1 MAWRIGEQVT
11 WGELDNRTIGRVT
24 GIIFLTGRTEPLR
37 ISLQGNPWPDWAGCV
52 LRVKNPIPESG
63 DLQELAS
70 EQEGVCGD
78 MTASRKVRI
87 PPEPIREWLEKG
99 APGKDSLP
107 WGNSVYLE
115 WFSERNGRVVVES
128 TRYGVEISERAWT
141 MTEEQEREQRQ
152 QSVQA
157 MGQFMN
163 SLVEDMTQP
172 LGPESPGLVEADS
185 EEAKVDQAL
194 KTMSEI
200 EELKARAR
208 DLSRGQM
215 IEGSVKQPVPLDL
228 QRQFWENVVSFESAP
243 RKIRREILAE
253 DGIQARPE
261 AGLSDGELA
270 AELWR
275 VIEAL
280 ARRRQYLEWTDHLS
294 DRELYK
300 LLVNRVLEE
309 ETEVLP
315 PEAAWNCHIS
325 VHEYGGPGE
334 EDGTNVYLQYYA
346 DDETRADWVKQFP
359 GEIPAHS
366 EPPYDRDRFLPKAS

>member
-1 MAWRIGEQVT
+1 
-11 WGELDNRTIGRVT
+11 
-24 GIIFLTGRTEPLR
+24 
-37 ISLQGNPWPDWAGCV
+37 
-52 LRVKNPIPESG
+52 
-63 DLQELAS
+63 
-70 EQEGVCGD
+70 
-78 MTASRKVRI
+78 
-87 PPEPIREWLEKG
+87 
-99 APGKDSLP
+99 
-107 WGNSVYLE
+107 
-115 WFSERNGRVVVES
+115 
-128 TRYGVEISERAWT
+128 
-141 MTEEQEREQRQ
+141 
-152 QSVQA
+152 